1 MTAFENYF
9 APAGVVGVLG
19 IGPNDGYPGT
29 STIVQA
35 LPGVLNNGVLIDEP
49 SRTLV
54 FGTNTSNST
63 VSVTGVP
70 STPFEVK
77 VSGSGGS
84 GTLQPGISG
93 FLDSGGVYGTIPSN
107 LVPSLTVGD
116 AVPSGTTISV
126 YSSDGSTLLY
136 TYTTTAF
143 NGPTVIS
150 TGGYM
155 NTGYEPFIQ
164 QPIYVGYQQTA
175 VGTAVFVS

>member
-1 MTAFENYF
+1 MF
-9 APAGVVGVLG
+9 GC
-19 IGPNDGYPGT
+19 
-29 STIVQA
+29 
-35 LPGVLNNGVLIDEP
+35 LPGMDAA
-49 SRTLV
+49 
-54 FGTNTSNST
+54 F
-63 VSVTGVP
+63 
-70 STPFEVK
+70 
-77 VSGSGGS
+77 VSGFGGFY
-84 GTLQPGISG
+84 QV
-93 FLDSGGVYGTIPSN
+93 D
-107 LVPSLTVGD
+107 D